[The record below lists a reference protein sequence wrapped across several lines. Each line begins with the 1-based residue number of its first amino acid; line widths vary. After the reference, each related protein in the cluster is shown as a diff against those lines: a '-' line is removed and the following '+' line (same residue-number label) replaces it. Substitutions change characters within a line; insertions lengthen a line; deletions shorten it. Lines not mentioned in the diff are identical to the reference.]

1 MLLAFPKAPAAG
13 AGLPEKLSF
22 SSFFMKKIASMCKDA
37 KILSSKPGSKYKN
50 SLSVSELLLFLKTS

>member
-1 MLLAFPKAPAAG
+1 
-13 AGLPEKLSF
+13 
-22 SSFFMKKIASMCKDA
+22 MKKIASMCKDA